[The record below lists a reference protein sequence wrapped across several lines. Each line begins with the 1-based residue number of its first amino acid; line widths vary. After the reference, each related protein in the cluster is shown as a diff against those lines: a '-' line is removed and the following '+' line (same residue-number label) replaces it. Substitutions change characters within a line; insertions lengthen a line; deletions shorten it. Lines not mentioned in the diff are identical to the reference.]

1 MRHIRIF
8 AAIALMTMMTST
20 AVAQIVSPVD
30 FMRNNPR
37 NTFANPAFFT
47 ADYGYFDFLLG
58 GVNVG
63 LQNTGLKYDKFFR
76 FNAQGQP
83 SVLDLNSGIASLR
96 DKNYLNAYGTLDIFN
111 CGRRTAHG
119 FFTYSHRF
127 RFFET
132 ASYTK
137 DLIAL
142 VAQGNGSYLGEG
154 NPANINLELS
164 TRMYQEFNFG
174 YQMCLTENLNIG
186 ARVKFLMGFIDAKT
200 QAMNMQLF
208 TDPTTYAL
216 RLTADADIQAALP
229 YEFTVVDGQLKVVD
243 SRFNIANLFK
253 NYGFGVDLGAEYK
266 INDQFGVAAAVNDLG
281 LIFWRNHPVR
291 FTAGIQDGGHYYD
304 NGAFV
309 FNGLTQNDLDNMMND
324 PDFASHLID
333 TLKGYIG
340 ITPTAL
346 TGYNTGLNTSMM
358 LRGYYDITP
367 EHRVSA
373 QLMGYNMGLG
383 LKPAF
388 TVAYSGSFAENF
400 DVVATYTMMQGSYD
414 NIGIGLSANLGGF
427 MIYAA
432 SNNVLGF
439 FNPANVSQLN
449 LQVGIA
455 FTATD
460 KISRSETV
468 VIKD

>member
-1 MRHIRIF
+1 
-8 AAIALMTMMTST
+8 
-20 AVAQIVSPVD
+20 
-30 FMRNNPR
+30 
-37 NTFANPAFFT
+37 
-47 ADYGYFDFLLG
+47 
-58 GVNVG
+58 
-63 LQNTGLKYDKFFR
+63 
-76 FNAQGQP
+76 
-83 SVLDLNSGIASLR
+83 
-96 DKNYLNAYGTLDIFN
+96 
-111 CGRRTAHG
+111 
-119 FFTYSHRF
+119 
-127 RFFET
+127 
-132 ASYTK
+132 
-137 DLIAL
+137 
-142 VAQGNGSYLGEG
+142 
-154 NPANINLELS
+154 
-164 TRMYQEFNFG
+164 
-174 YQMCLTENLNIG
+174 
-186 ARVKFLMGFIDAKT
+186 
-200 QAMNMQLF
+200 
-208 TDPTTYAL
+208 
-216 RLTADADIQAALP
+216 
-229 YEFTVVDGQLKVVD
+229 
-243 SRFNIANLFK
+243 
-253 NYGFGVDLGAEYK
+253 
-266 INDQFGVAAAVNDLG
+266 
-281 LIFWRNHPVR
+281 
-291 FTAGIQDGGHYYD
+291 
-304 NGAFV
+304 
-309 FNGLTQNDLDNMMND
+309 MND